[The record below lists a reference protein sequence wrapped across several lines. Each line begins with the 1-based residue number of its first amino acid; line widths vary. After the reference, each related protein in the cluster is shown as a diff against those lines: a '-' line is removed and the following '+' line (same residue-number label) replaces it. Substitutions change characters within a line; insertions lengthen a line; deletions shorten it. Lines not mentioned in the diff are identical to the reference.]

1 MQSCCGE
8 STWKSQSKPTEGT
21 DAVLPTERLPL
32 LSPATRF
39 RDSGLQIPFHQQYH
53 VCRGYSFAEDSP
65 AIRDSGWR
73 NTYSDSLVLRWHH
86 GHIFGNGSLNAESDK
101 KIQILRFYKVQVPTK
116 HWLRKTHKTPA
127 WGGFAFLFTRNTARH
142 SPCRTDAAKIYLHIM
157 HIYAFAALTD
167 IATIVYNNG
176 TRRTDSP
183 LNIGITWLCRTVHRI
198 LFSKLGERIN
208 IHFAVMRSIL
218 RNLYQKP
225 SWTWHRTR
233 LRSNTIYEFAAQFT
247 NASYMVANRYRH

>member
-1 MQSCCGE
+1 MWHKNRDKFSLYKRGSKRRKSNSHSRREFLRFFYAHFQNKLFASLEKHACPALLAAEGKLQSCCGE

-39 RDSGLQIPFHQQYH
+39 HDSGLQIPFHQQYH

-101 KIQILRFYKVQVPTK
+101 KYRSCVFI
-116 HWLRKTHKTPA
+116 WCMC
-127 WGGFAFLFTRNTARH
+127 W
-142 SPCRTDAAKIYLHIM
+142 
-157 HIYAFAALTD
+157 
-167 IATIVYNNG
+167 
-176 TRRTDSP
+176 
-183 LNIGITWLCRTVHRI
+183 LNIGWGIPIKLPLEAAL
-198 LFSKLGERIN
+198 LFY
-208 IHFAVMRSIL
+208 L
-218 RNLYQKP
+218 RATLP
-225 SWTWHRTR
+225 VIR
-233 LRSNTIYEFAAQFT
+233 
-247 NASYMVANRYRH
+247 NAHL

>member
-142 SPCRTDAAKIYLHIM
+142 SQC
-157 HIYAFAALTD
+157 
-167 IATIVYNNG
+167 
-176 TRRTDSP
+176 P
-183 LNIGITWLCRTVHRI
+183 LIRKKYICI
-198 LFSKLGERIN
+198 
-208 IHFAVMRSIL
+208 
-218 RNLYQKP
+218 
-225 SWTWHRTR
+225 
-233 LRSNTIYEFAAQFT
+233 
-247 NASYMVANRYRH
+247 